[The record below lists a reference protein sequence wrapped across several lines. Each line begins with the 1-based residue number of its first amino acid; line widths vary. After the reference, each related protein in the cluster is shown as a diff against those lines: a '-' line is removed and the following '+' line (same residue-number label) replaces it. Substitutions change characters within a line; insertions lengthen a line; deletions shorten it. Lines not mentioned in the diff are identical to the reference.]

1 MKTSRS
7 LAVGVIAL
15 ALALAAAVAAVLRGP
30 ANAGRDAAPEVAY
43 TLLDGRQGTLR
54 ALRGKV
60 VLVSFWSM
68 NCDTCVNEMPSIVA
82 TDGKFRSK
90 GYETL
95 AVAMS
100 YDPAGIRGPIRC
112 LQQAPVSGGPRQRW
126 KDREVVRRGAA
137 DTDGFSHRQARPDRR
152 ALCRRAGFRGA
163 ASPDRIAV
171 GRAGLRVGGHT

>member
-7 LAVGVIAL
+7 LAVGVIVL
-15 ALALAAAVAAVLRGP
+15 SLVLAAAVAAVLRGP

-43 TLLDGRQGTLR
+43 TLLDGRQGTLQ

-100 YDPAGIRGPIRC
+100 YDPPTTLGRSRSRSARCGRHRRHFSSTSAAGSSSAMSAHRISRC
-112 LQQAPVSGGPRQRW
+112 
-126 KDREVVRRGAA
+126 
-137 DTDGFSHRQARPDRR
+137 
-152 ALCRRAGFRGA
+152 C
-163 ASPDRIAV
+163 IA
-171 GRAGLRVGGHT
+171 

>member
-1 MKTSRS
+1 MKMNRS
-7 LAVGVIAL
+7 LAVGVIVL
-15 ALALAAAVAAVLRGP
+15 SLVLAAAVAAVLRGP
-30 ANAGRDAAPEVAY
+30 ANAKRDAAPEVAY

-100 YDPAGIRGPIRC
+100 YDPPASVARFVAYNKLP
-112 LQQAPVSGGPRQRW
+112 PGGPGQRW
-126 KDREVVRRGAA
+126 EDCEVVRRGAA
-137 DTDGFSHRQARPDRR
+137 DTDGLSPRQARPDRR
-152 ALCRRAGFRGA
+152 ALCRRAGFRGT
-163 ASPDRIAV
+163 ASPDRITV
-171 GRAGLRVGGHT
+171 GRAGLKVGGHT